1 MPFKEYVYSVLIV
14 SSSEGFNSSFPALL
28 PQKDYC
34 PVDIVQSI
42 SHARRKMSDR
52 SYDLV
57 IINAP
62 LPDDFG
68 RKFAIDIC
76 NSKNTVAALLVKRDI
91 YDETYGKVLEHGV
104 LTLPKPL
111 PASTMNQALDWMR
124 AISKRLGKL
133 EKKTLTLE
141 EKMSEIRIVNRAK
154 WALIESCK
162 MTEADA
168 HRYIEKQAMDRCVTK
183 REIAEG
189 ILQTYK

>member
-14 SSSEGFNSSFPALL
+14 SSSETFNTSFSALL
-28 PQKDYC
+28 PQKDYS

-42 SHARRKMSDR
+42 SHARRKISER
-52 SYDLV
+52 AYDLV

-76 NSKNTVAALLVKRDI
+76 DGRNTVAVLLVKSDI
-91 YDETYGKVLEHGV
+91 YDETYAKVLEYGV
-104 LTLPKPL
+104 LTLRKPTS
-111 PASTMNQALDWMR
+111 ATIINQALDWMR

-133 EKKTLTLE
+133 ERKTLTLE

-168 HRYIEKQAMDRCVTK
+168 HRYIEKQAMDRCVTR